1 MPASAIEKQSEDRI
15 NSVFWDGATTQ
26 MVKLGSG
33 ALASIPDCLD
43 RLFPDQPVVVVADQ
57 NTFVAAG
64 ERVCEILK
72 AAGREV
78 LTPFVFEEEELH
90 ADYDQAEILQQ
101 FLAGN
106 QAVPVAVG
114 SGTINDLTKLAA
126 HQCDRPYMVV
136 GTAASMDG
144 YTAFGAAI
152 TKGGYKQ
159 TISCPAPV
167 AVVVD
172 LDVIAAAPSNM
183 NAAGYADLIAKVPAG
198 ADWLV
203 ADALGVEA
211 IHTEAFGFV
220 QTHLRE
226 WVSNPSGVRKG
237 DASALLGLSEGLIM
251 TGIGMQRAESSRP
264 ASGADHQ
271 FSHLWDMQNHTYQGA
286 TPMHGC
292 KVAIGSIASTV
303 MYERF
308 LAMKDSELKTDESSI
323 RAYWPTWEQV
333 EQSIR
338 DTFPDASL
346 AEQVVKQS
354 RDKYLDA
361 TALAKRLQYL
371 EENQDAICS
380 KIEKQIIP
388 SGKLRQMLADA
399 GAPHEPEEIGI
410 DRQRLLASHA
420 QAKMIR
426 SRYTV
431 LDLVSEAGWWIACV
445 DDSFKAGGFWA

>member
-1 MPASAIEKQSEDRI
+1 MSVPAIEKQSEDRI
-15 NSVFWDGATTQ
+15 NSIFWDGATTQ

-33 ALASIPDCLD
+33 ALAAVPDCLD
-43 RLFPDQPVVVVADQ
+43 RLFPGQSVVVVADQ
-57 NTFVAAG
+57 NTFAAAG
-64 ERVCEILK
+64 KRVCEIME

-78 LTPFVFEEEELH
+78 LEPFVFKEDELH
-90 ADYDQAEILQQ
+90 ADYDQVEILQQ

-114 SGTINDLTKLAA
+114 SGTVNDLTKLAS
-126 HQCDRPYMVV
+126 HQCGRPYMVV

-172 LDVIAAAPSNM
+172 LDVIANAPGDM

-211 IHTEAFGFV
+211 IHAEAFGFV

-226 WVSNPSGVRKG
+226 WVSNPSGVQKG
-237 DASALLGLSEGLIM
+237 DASALLGLAEGLIM
-251 TGIGMQRAESSRP
+251 TGIGMQRAQSSRP

-271 FSHLWDMQNHTYQGA
+271 FSHLWDMQGHTYRGA
-286 TPMHGC
+286 TPMHGH

-308 LAMKDSELKTDESSI
+308 LAMKGTKLKTDEASI
-323 RAYWPTWEQV
+323 SAYWPTWEQV

-361 TALAKRLQYL
+361 PALAKRLQCL
-371 EENQDAICS
+371 EENRDAICA

-388 SGKLRQMLADA
+388 SGELRQMLADA

-410 DRQRLLASHA
+410 DRPRLHASHA

-431 LDLVSEAGWWIACV
+431 LDLVSEAGWWTACV
-445 DDSFKAGGFWA
+445 DASFKAGGFWA

>member
-1 MPASAIEKQSEDRI
+1 MDLPAIEKQSEDRI
-15 NSVFWDGATTQ
+15 NSIFWDGATTR

-33 ALASIPDCLD
+33 ALSSVPECLD
-43 RLFPDQPVVVVADQ
+43 ALFPGQSVVVVADQ
-57 NTFVAAG
+57 NTYAAAG
-64 ERVCEILK
+64 REVCEILR

-78 LTPFVFEEEELH
+78 LDPFVFEEDELH
-90 ADYDQAEILQQ
+90 ADYGQVEILQQ

-114 SGTINDLTKLAA
+114 SGTINDLAKLAS

-144 YTAFGAAI
+144 YTAYGAAI

-172 LDVIAAAPSNM
+172 LNVIADAPSNM

-203 ADALGVEA
+203 AEALGVEP

-226 WVSNPSGVRKG
+226 WVSNPSGVRSG
-237 DASALLGLSEGLIM
+237 EASALLGLAEGLIM
-251 TGIGMQRAESSRP
+251 TGVGMQRAQSSRP

-271 FSHLWDMQNHTYQGA
+271 FSHLWDMQGHTFEGT

-303 MYERF
+303 MYEQV
-308 LAMKDSELKTDESSI
+308 LAMDAGELKTDEASI
-323 RAYWPTWEQV
+323 RAYWPEWKEV
-333 EQSIR
+333 EQAIR

-346 AEQVVKQS
+346 AGQVVKQS

-361 TALAKRLQYL
+361 GELAKRLQCL
-371 EENQDAICS
+371 EENWDGICGQI
-380 KIEKQIIP
+380 KKQIIP
-388 SGKLRQMLADA
+388 AAELRQMLADS

-410 DRQRLLASHA
+410 DRERLHASHA
-420 QAKMIR
+420 QARMIR

-431 LDLVSEAGWWIACV
+431 LDLVAEAGWWTPCV
-445 DDSFKAGGFWA
+445 VDSFKEGGFWA

>member
-1 MPASAIEKQSEDRI
+1 MDTSAIEKQSEERI

-26 MVKLGSG
+26 MVKLGRG
-33 ALASIPDCLD
+33 VLAAVPQCLD
-43 RLFPDQPVVVVADQ
+43 SLFPGQSVVVVADQ
-57 NTFVAAG
+57 NTFAAAG
-64 ERVCEILK
+64 RRVCEILE

-78 LTPFVFEEEELH
+78 LDPFVFEEDELH
-90 ADYDQAEILQQ
+90 ADYDQVEILQQ

-114 SGTINDLTKLAA
+114 SGTINDLTKLAS
-126 HQCDRPYMVV
+126 HQCSRPYMVV

-159 TISCPAPV
+159 TIACPAPV

-172 LDVIAAAPSNM
+172 LDVLADAPTSM

-203 ADALGVEA
+203 ADALGIEA

-237 DASALLGLSEGLIM
+237 DASALLGLAEGLIM
-251 TGIGMQRAESSRP
+251 TGIGMQRAQSSRP

-271 FSHLWDMQNHTYQGA
+271 FSHLWDMQGHTYEGA

-308 LAMKDSELKTDESSI
+308 LAMKGTELKTDETSI

-333 EQSIR
+333 EQSIL

-361 TALAKRLQYL
+361 AALAKRLQCL
-371 EENQDAICS
+371 EENRDAICA
-380 KIEKQIIP
+380 KIERQIIP
-388 SGKLRQMLADA
+388 SGELRQMLADA

-410 DRQRLLASHA
+410 DRQRLHASHA

-431 LDLVSEAGWWIACV
+431 LDLVSEAGWWTACV
-445 DDSFKAGGFWA
+445 DESFEAGGFWA

>member
-1 MPASAIEKQSEDRI
+1 MDVSSIEKQSEDRI
-15 NSVFWDGATTQ
+15 NSIFWDGATTQ
-26 MVKLGSG
+26 MVKIGSG
-33 ALASIPDCLD
+33 ALSSVPECLD
-43 RLFPDQPVVVVADQ
+43 RLFPGQPVVVVADQ
-57 NTFVAAG
+57 NTFT
-64 ERVCEILK
+64 

-78 LTPFVFEEEELH
+78 CEILRSAGREVLDPFVFEEDELH
-90 ADYDQAEILQQ
+90 ADYDQVEILQR
-101 FLAGN
+101 FLSGN

-114 SGTINDLTKLAA
+114 SGTINDLAKLAA
-126 HQCDRPYMVV
+126 HQCGRPYMVV
-136 GTAASMDG
+136 ATAASMDG

-152 TKGGYKQ
+152 TRGGYKQ

-172 LDVIAAAPSNM
+172 LDVIADAPGNM

-211 IHTEAFGFV
+211 IHPEAFGFV

-237 DASALLGLSEGLIM
+237 DAAALLGLSEGLIM
-251 TGIGMQRAESSRP
+251 TGVGMQRAQSSRP

-271 FSHLWDMQNHTYQGA
+271 FSHLWDMQGHTYEGA

-303 MYERF
+303 MYEQV
-308 LAMKDSELKTDESSI
+308 LAMKPGDLKTDAASI
-323 RAYWPTWEQV
+323 RAYWPDWEQV
-333 EQSIR
+333 EQSILG
-338 DTFPDASL
+338 TFPDASL

-354 RDKYLDA
+354 HDKYLDA
-361 TALAKRLQYL
+361 AALSERLHCL
-371 EENQDAICS
+371 EKNWDAIRA

-388 SGKLRQMLADA
+388 SGELRQMLADA

-410 DRQRLLASHA
+410 DRKRLLASHA

-426 SRYTV
+426 ARHTV
-431 LDLVSEAGWWIACV
+431 LDLVAEAGWWTACV
-445 DDSFKAGGFWA
+445 EDSFKAGGFWA

>member
-1 MPASAIEKQSEDRI
+1 MDTSAIEKQSEERI

-26 MVKLGSG
+26 MVKLGRG
-33 ALASIPDCLD
+33 ALAAVPQCLD
-43 RLFPDQPVVVVADQ
+43 SLFPGQSVVVVADQ
-57 NTFVAAG
+57 NTFAAAG
-64 ERVCEILK
+64 RRVCEILE

-78 LTPFVFEEEELH
+78 LAPFVFEEDELH
-90 ADYDQAEILQQ
+90 ADYDQVEILQQ

-114 SGTINDLTKLAA
+114 SGTINDLTKLAS
-126 HQCDRPYMVV
+126 HQCSRPYMVV

-159 TISCPAPV
+159 TIACPAPV

-172 LDVIAAAPSNM
+172 LDVLADAPTSM

-203 ADALGVEA
+203 ADALGIEA

-237 DASALLGLSEGLIM
+237 DASALLGLAEGLIM
-251 TGIGMQRAESSRP
+251 TGIGMQRAQSSRP

-271 FSHLWDMQNHTYQGA
+271 FSHLWDMQGHTYQGA

-308 LAMKDSELKTDESSI
+308 LAMKGTELKTDETSI

-333 EQSIR
+333 EQSIL

-361 TALAKRLQYL
+361 AALAKRLQCL
-371 EENQDAICS
+371 EENRDAICA
-380 KIEKQIIP
+380 KIERQIIP
-388 SGKLRQMLADA
+388 SGELRQMLADA

-410 DRQRLLASHA
+410 DRQRLHASHA

-431 LDLVSEAGWWIACV
+431 LDLVSEAGWWTACV
-445 DDSFKAGGFWA
+445 DESFEAGGFWA